1 MNTWIN
7 LFIYK
12 NRIVSL
18 DISYSD
24 IGIYL
29 YFRFKIPRNYKKTRM
44 PKTIED
50 LEYLLYRAKLNVV
63 TNGFESIYEFW
74 DPWLIENPDDSRLS
88 YCGYTDRCEKKY
100 EIELNNKFLEG
111 LIGTEEGKF
120 DYKLKQSIRKYKNI
134 VILGRKDKGRRYF
147 KKEKREDPFK
157 YQKYKFSKI

>member
-18 DISYSD
+18 EVSYSD

-29 YFRFKIPRNYKKTRM
+29 CFRFKIPRNYKKTRM
-44 PKTIED
+44 PKTTED
-50 LEYLLYRAKLNVV
+50 LEYLLYRAKLSMV
-63 TNGFESIYEFW
+63 TNGYEPSYETW
-74 DPWLIENPDDSRLS
+74 DPWLIENPDDYRLS
-88 YCGYTDRCEKKY
+88 YHCYTDRYGKKY

-111 LIGTEEGKF
+111 LIGIEDGKF
-120 DYKLKQSIRKYKNI
+120 DCKLKQSIIKYKNI
-134 VILGRKDKGRRYF
+134 VILGRKDKGRRYL
-147 KKEKREDPFK
+147 KKEKQEDPFK